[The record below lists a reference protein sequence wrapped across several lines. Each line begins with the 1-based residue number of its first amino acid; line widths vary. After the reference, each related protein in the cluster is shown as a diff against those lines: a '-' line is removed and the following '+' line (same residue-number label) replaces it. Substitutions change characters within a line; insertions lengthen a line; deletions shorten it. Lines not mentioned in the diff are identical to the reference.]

1 MSGKAIGENF
11 SSRSQILQ
19 THVPALA
26 TCKFCKSGT
35 IVVSVRSGAR
45 MLDKQLL
52 KVWGWFFQT
61 AVHGKA
67 SPKDAQLFTAPADRS
82 PPLRHVSGVG
92 GLYVESRDVSGR
104 SPRQGEQD
112 IDILGLAIHKYL
124 RREQGGEQDIDILGL
139 AIHKYLRREQGGE
152 YFLLMGRFHPHF
164 KLFTKA
170 TNGDDLVM

>member
-1 MSGKAIGENF
+1 MLLNTRPRRSPFVTSTLIQMEDLAISKKSLTGAVRVFTVPTRTNLKLHLDRDEWQGDWREFQQQITDPTNTSSGFGH
-11 SSRSQILQ
+11 RQ
-19 THVPALA
+19 
-26 TCKFCKSGT
+26 SGT
-35 IVVSVRSGAR
+35 IVVSVRSGTR

-112 IDILGLAIHKYL
+112 IDILGLAIHTIPSKGT
-124 RREQGGEQDIDILGL
+124 RR
-139 AIHKYLRREQGGE
+139 
-152 YFLLMGRFHPHF
+152 
-164 KLFTKA
+164 
-170 TNGDDLVM
+170 

>member
-1 MSGKAIGENF
+1 MARRLARISAADPTNTFSGFGH
-11 SSRSQILQ
+11 RQ
-19 THVPALA
+19 
-26 TCKFCKSGT
+26 SGT
-35 IVVSVRSGAR
+35 FVVSVRSGAR

-67 SPKDAQLFTAPADRS
+67 SPKDAQLFTVPEDCS
-82 PPLRHVSGVG
+82 PPLQRLSGV

-124 RREQGGEQDIDILGL
+124 RREQGS
-139 AIHKYLRREQGGE
+139 E